1 MAAVAA
7 AGDHPPIPN
16 LTTEQEVVEYLNKLR
31 GEQSATMNRIAEA
44 EADRHDHALVL
55 EAIKPLEATRRCH
68 RLVGGVLVER
78 TVGEVLPMIE
88 QSLANFDLLLRNL
101 NAALVSKERELQA
114 FIAKYK
120 IQFKSADRQA
130 APSEAAAS
138 ENRGGGVL
146 A

>member
-1 MAAVAA
+1 MAAAPEPAISV
-7 AGDHPPIPN
+7 PVCN
-16 LTTEQEVVEYLNKLR
+16 TEQEVVEALNRLR
-31 GEQSATMNRIAEA
+31 GEQSAVMNRIAEA

-55 EAIKPLEATRRCH
+55 EAIRPLEISRRCH

-88 QSLANFDLLLRNL
+88 QSLANFDLLLKNL
-101 NAALVSKERELQA
+101 NTSLVSKEKELQA

-120 IQFKSADRQA
+120 IQFKQADRA
-130 APSEAAAS
+130 APNESQPTGTDSRA
-138 ENRGGGVL
+138 GGVL